1 MNQSINKPL
10 FDQLDRKPKNKAVA
24 VFMKLLPKHKNLK
37 PWVSISG
44 DEYPNPVIKQLK
56 E

>member
-10 FDQLDRKPKNKAVA
+10 FDQLDRKPKNKASA
-24 VFMKLLPKHKNLK
+24 VFWKLYPKNRPKK
-37 PWVSISG
+37 TWDSISA
-44 DEYPNPVIKQLK
+44 DEYPRPDIKQLK

>member
-1 MNQSINKPL
+1 MKGNINKPL

-37 PWVSISG
+37 PWNSILG
-44 DEYPNPVIKQLK
+44 DEYPTPDIKQLK